1 MQLYNLQNILAYQ
14 VDIFH
19 LSVTDGLLLISALML
34 LLFLVL
40 LYQQILP
47 ALYLAQ
53 EEVDILNEQESRIKA
68 REYLMRLTEEQD
80 KLQKEVE
87 KEILDD
93 ISDFDKTAMIDDV

>member
-47 ALYLAQ
+47 VLYLAQ